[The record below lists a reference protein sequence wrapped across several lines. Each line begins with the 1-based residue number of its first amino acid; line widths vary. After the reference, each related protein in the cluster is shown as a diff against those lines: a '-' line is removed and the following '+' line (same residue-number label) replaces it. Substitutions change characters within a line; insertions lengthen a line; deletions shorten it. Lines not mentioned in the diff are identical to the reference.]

1 MCIDKVLSALD
12 SKFRREVLRI
22 VLEEPK
28 TVMQVFNELR
38 DRGMEV
44 KYREVVYRA
53 LEKLLDA
60 GLVDKEYVKGRGLCY
75 RAKARAIVINL
86 ANDSIDFHQS
96 M

>member
-1 MCIDKVLSALD
+1 MHMYIDKVLSTLN

-38 DRGMEV
+38 DRGVEV

-60 GLVDKEYVKGRGLCY
+60 DLVEKEYVRGRGLCY
-75 RAKARAIVINL
+75 RAKAKTIVINL
-86 ANDSIDFHQS
+86 VNDSIGLH
-96 M
+96 

>member
-1 MCIDKVLSALD
+1 MYIDKVLSTLN

-38 DRGMEV
+38 DRGVEV

-60 GLVDKEYVKGRGLCY
+60 DLVEKEYVRGRGLCY
-75 RAKARAIVINL
+75 RAKAKTIVINL
-86 ANDSIDFHQS
+86 VNDSIGLH
-96 M
+96 